1 MNTDNLNEALNW
13 NNLNYFNSANIPG
26 NCYVWQALGTPKSK
40 TNFHPRNIQQAG
52 KWATCQ
58 YYNSLFIK
66 LEKRRC
72 TWNYEVAFRSFLPI
86 HVISLGSS
94 ALRSMIQPLFTCLS
108 FLGTKVDFATRLE
121 RHSTL
126 IYHSGTFYKGKK
138 TGRSDRKRGE
148 GVGGEL
154 LRRRSEW
161 FLFWSRLAGK
171 VQKERSSPEL
181 RSYPASEVGPVQQT
195 GFPICSASDSPRRL
209 GRLPKSKAAV
219 RPRAYALD

>member
-13 NNLNYFNSANIPG
+13 NNLNYVNSANIPG
-26 NCYVWQALGTPKSK
+26 NCYVWQALGTPKNK

-108 FLGTKVDFATRLE
+108 FLGITFRNHIWALGGITRISKTISGKKFHRSSMTASLATQKASPQKECVPCPDCPLMRAIGKFWAQIFN
-121 RHSTL
+121 RSTL
-126 IYHSGTFYKGKK
+126 CWEIEDLGSLCYKPGC
-138 TGRSDRKRGE
+138 
-148 GVGGEL
+148 
-154 LRRRSEW
+154 
-161 FLFWSRLAGK
+161 
-171 VQKERSSPEL
+171 Q
-181 RSYPASEVGPVQQT
+181 
-195 GFPICSASDSPRRL
+195 
-209 GRLPKSKAAV
+209 
-219 RPRAYALD
+219 